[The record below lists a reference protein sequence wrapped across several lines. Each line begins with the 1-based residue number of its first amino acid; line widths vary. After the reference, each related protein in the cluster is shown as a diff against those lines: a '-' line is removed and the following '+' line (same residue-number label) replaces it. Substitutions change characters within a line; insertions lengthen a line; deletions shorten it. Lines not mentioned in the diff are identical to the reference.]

1 MKAIAKGETSVDF
14 TPLLRQGKWGV
25 LAVVVIV
32 VAYLAFTNGF
42 EVQIKAGR
50 LSNPPV
56 VPVAS
61 R

>member
-1 MKAIAKGETSVDF
+1 MKAIAKGETSVDLN
-14 TPLLRQGKWGV
+14 PLLRQGKWGL

-42 EVQIKAGR
+42 EVQIKAGP
-50 LSNPPV
+50 LSNPSV